1 MWTAAVF
8 AGIAL
13 VGIVFLLW
21 FLSHLLQERPLRRRG
36 LDRRQP
42 AEAARYGLRLRSEWA
57 AIKREEQAVTLHS
70 VLAIQGDSCPRDRK
84 RRAFMA
90 DIVFILV
97 TVLFFAISIA
107 YTYFCERMR

>member
-70 VLAIQGDSCPRDRK
+70 VWQYK
-84 RRAFMA
+84 
-90 DIVFILV
+90 V
-97 TVLFFAISIA
+97 THAPEIGKGEPSWPISSSSL
-107 YTYFCERMR
+107 

>member
-8 AGIAL
+8 AGIVWQESVSCCGFCPIFCKSGAL
-13 VGIVFLLW
+13 A
-21 FLSHLLQERPLRRRG
+21 RG

-42 AEAARYGLRLRSEWA
+42 AEAARYGLRLQ
-57 AIKREEQAVTLHS
+57 KRVGGHQARGAGGDPALRVEFKR
-70 VLAIQGDSCPRDRK
+70 DSCPRDRK
-84 RRAFMA
+84 RRTFMG
-90 DIVFILV
+90 ISFSSFV